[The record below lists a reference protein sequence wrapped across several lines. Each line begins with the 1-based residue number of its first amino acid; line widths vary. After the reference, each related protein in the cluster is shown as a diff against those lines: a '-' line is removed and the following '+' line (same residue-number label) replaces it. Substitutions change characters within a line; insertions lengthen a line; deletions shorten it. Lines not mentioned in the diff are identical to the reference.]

1 MIYLATDH
9 TGFILKEK
17 VKQQLIKDGY
27 EVEDCGAFENDPND
41 DYPDFIAKAAQ
52 KVSENPENFG
62 IVMGG
67 SGQGEAITSNK
78 FPNVR
83 CATFYTP
90 SLPKGDVDISGNK
103 STDPYEILKLTR
115 AHNNSNMLSLGV
127 RFLTEDEAVNAV
139 KIFLKSPFTSE
150 ERHSRRIEKIKKIEE
165 SL

>member
-9 TGFILKEK
+9 TGFKLKEK
-17 VKQQLIKDGY
+17 IKQQLVDDGY

-41 DYPDFIAKAAQ
+41 DYPDFIAAAAK
-52 KVSENPENFG
+52 KVSKNPNDFG

-67 SGQGEAITSNK
+67 SGQGEAITANK
-78 FPNVR
+78 FSDVR

-90 SLPKGDVDISGNK
+90 SVPRSEVDVTGIK

-127 RFLTEDEAVNAV
+127 RFLTEEESIKAV
-139 KIFLKSPFTSE
+139 KIFLESPFTGE
-150 ERHSRRIEKIKKIEE
+150 QRHQRRIDKIKKIEE
-165 SL
+165 NL